1 VPPVPSSAPVS
12 VGTQRRSL
20 RPDVIARRSTGMRA
34 TIAHREAMPDLRQN
48 ITATIRRGDQSGFVG
63 ECLEVAVVTQGAT
76 VDKTIENLRRALA
89 LHLDGEDPADF
100 GLRECPTLLVTIEV
114 QPSSANAS

>member
-1 VPPVPSSAPVS
+1 
-12 VGTQRRSL
+12 
-20 RPDVIARRSTGMRA
+20 
-34 TIAHREAMPDLRQN
+34 MPELRQN
-48 ITATIRRGDQSGFVG
+48 ITATIRRGDQSGFIG

-76 VDKTIENLRRALA
+76 VDETIENLRGAVA

-114 QPSSANAS
+114 QPSYANAS